1 MNIRYPIYEGVYRIL
16 TKVGAVKGMHQGRTH
31 QYSLFLSV
39 GKTRRLDKGRLY
51 GCAIGQD
58 FQSRSR
64 LHTIFASENDDDFGG
79 KLF

>member
-16 TKVGAVKGMHQGRTH
+16 TTH

-39 GKTRRLDKGRLY
+39 GKTGRLDKGRLY